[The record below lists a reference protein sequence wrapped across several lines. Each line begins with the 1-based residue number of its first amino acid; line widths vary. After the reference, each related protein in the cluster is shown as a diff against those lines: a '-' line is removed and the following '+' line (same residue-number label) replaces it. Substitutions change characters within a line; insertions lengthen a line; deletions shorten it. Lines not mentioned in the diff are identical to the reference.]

1 MAEAKARALFLDR
14 DGIINVDRNYVYRRE
29 DFVWCDGIFELGETA
44 LRLGYSLFVVTNQSG
59 IGRGLYTEEDF
70 ITLTD
75 WMCEEMALRSAP
87 VQRVYHCPYH
97 PEARL
102 ARYRAVHPWRKP
114 APGMIL
120 QARDDFDLDLGRSIL
135 VGDRISDMQAA
146 VSAGVGARILVRH
159 GDMQDQLDP
168 PPTLIASDLREVIDW
183 LDERDGQRTA
193 HDPI

>member
-1 MAEAKARALFLDR
+1 MAAPTGRALFFDR
-14 DGIINVDRNYVYRRE
+14 DGIINVDKDYVYRRE
-29 DFVWCDGIFELGETA
+29 DFVWCDGIFALGEAA

-75 WMCEEMALRSAP
+75 WMCGEMALRGAP

-97 PEARL
+97 PEASI

-120 QARDDFDLDLGRSIL
+120 RARDDFGLDLGSSIL
-135 VGDRISDMQAA
+135 VGDRISDIEAA
-146 VSAGVGARILVRH
+146 RCAGVGASILVRPE
-159 GDMQDQLDP
+159 GCEPPSDP
-168 PPTLIASDLREVIDW
+168 APTLIARDLGEVRDW
-183 LDERDGQRTA
+183 LVAKG
-193 HDPI
+193 